1 MGRRNGGK
9 GDPGLQRWG
18 MQKAWPDYT
27 ARAVVRKVSSLAGPD
42 SHHVMVWEVW
52 GGKKTRGFKAVG
64 ELGPLGMCDGGC
76 APNRPRSC
84 DGVEERGKGGGPG
97 YYDKA
102 SGETFPGYS
111 ACLAVHEGDPAQRP
125 CLPLCDGDG
134 LAVWEGGK
142 VTSSGEALPGWVN
155 AVRVSVLPWLLHVP
169 ALTYCQSC
177 CPATAAAA
185 G

>member
-1 MGRRNGGK
+1 MG
-9 GDPGLQRWG
+9 
-18 MQKAWPDYT
+18 KAERL
-27 ARAVVRKVSSLAGPD
+27 ARLHDRVVVRKATSLAGPD

-125 CLPLCDGDG
+125 CLPPCDGDG
-134 LAVWEGGK
+134 LAVWEG
-142 VTSSGEALPGWVN
+142 
-155 AVRVSVLPWLLHVP
+155 R
-169 ALTYCQSC
+169 
-177 CPATAAAA
+177 
-185 G
+185 